1 MADDSP
7 SELDDPVYDDPEE
20 ETRPDDSL
28 LRDVRALAE
37 DLRTAVEAEV
47 AFQSARAGYVA
58 REAGGIAVRLAVA
71 ALLALIAI
79 MALAIGVLIGLV
91 PLVGPWAA
99 TAIVVGALLIAALIL
114 ALAGRARI
122 RRLSASAFPKA
133 QETTP

>member
-1 MADDSP
+1 
-7 SELDDPVYDDPEE
+7 
-20 ETRPDDSL
+20 
-28 LRDVRALAE
+28 
-37 DLRTAVEAEV
+37 
-47 AFQSARAGYVA
+47 
-58 REAGGIAVRLAVA
+58 
-71 ALLALIAI
+71 